1 MISRKKLRE
10 VCGSTWAVNEQPD
23 GSFDIVADSGFLI
36 ATVHGGGEP
45 YRNPRQ
51 EAYVL
56 AAAPQLLLLAEAF
69 ILVAAPQLSLLAKAH
84 AAGSAHDPSLVT
96 DILDLALDNTKEGVA
111 WRQQGENT

>member
-10 VCGSTWAVNEQPD
+10 VCGSTWSVNEQPD

-56 AAAPQLLLLAEAF
+56 AAAPQLLLLA
-69 ILVAAPQLSLLAKAH
+69 KAH
-84 AAGSAHDPSLVT
+84 AAGSAHGPSLAT
-96 DILDLALDNTKEGVA
+96 DIVDLAQDNTKEGVA